1 MNLQKI
7 DNTDQCL
14 HHWFER
20 QVANTPDAIAV
31 IAGTQ
36 QLSYIQLNERANQL
50 ARYLQKLGVKP
61 ETLVGICIER
71 SPEMIISMM
80 AVLKS
85 GGAYVPLDPTYPR
98 ERLEYMLEDSEIS
111 ILLTKEK
118 FSAEFSSET
127 ITAVHLDTDWTLI
140 SQEDAS
146 NPESPVSID
155 NLAYIIY
162 TSGSTGKP
170 KGVLIEHKSLHN
182 FVQSLSQKYAVTPN
196 DRVLQFA
203 SISFDVAV
211 EEVFITLVQGATL
224 VLRSEEMLRSISTF
238 LQVCKEWNL
247 SILNLPTAFWHKICA
262 EFPQVDIP
270 ACVRLV
276 VIGSERAI
284 PRWLTA
290 WKRYVSPEI
299 RLVNAYGPTEATV
312 GSTLCDL
319 AGPQAVETSSNRVLP
334 IGKPIDNV
342 QTYILDRDLQP
353 VEKGIAGELCIAG
366 KGLARGYLNRPEL
379 TDRQFIY
386 IQPPGQPETRVYKT
400 GDWVRYRE
408 DGNLEFLD
416 RIDRQEKIRGFR
428 IELSEI
434 ESVLELH
441 SSVQQAIVLAW
452 ENTPGNK
459 RLVAYVIPSSHPKTN
474 PTTTDS
480 LTDPSQRLVT
490 KLRSYL
496 QGKLPSYMVPAPFIL
511 LDSLPLTPNGKVDK
525 RALPTPTNK
534 RPDLVE
540 SYVAPLTALE
550 KSLAKLW
557 STLLNIEEIGIND
570 SFFELG
576 GDSLQTTQLIAHIE
590 KDFKVIV
597 QLKDFFSIPTIAGLA
612 SLIQRVQLDQDD
624 TSEHMNLQDLYAEVN
639 KADVGNSVMAAL
651 RQSADPKTIFM
662 TGATG
667 FVGTYLLHEL
677 LQQTTADIYC
687 LTRAENLLAAR
698 KKINKA
704 LESCSP
710 DGVVPSNRI
719 FPIIGDL
726 GQPNLGLS
734 PKQFNALSQS
744 IDIIYHC
751 GANVNLLYPYTALY
765 STNVL
770 GTKAIL
776 NLASAGKPK
785 SVHYFSTLDVFESVA
800 TTGVREFY
808 EEDNIAV
815 GEGIS
820 GGYAQSKWIAEQMV
834 MEAGKNGLPVCIYR
848 PGMVTG
854 HSKTGHSNT
863 SDILCRLL
871 KSLTELRQAPSM
883 DLAIDMTP
891 VDYVSQAIVRLSLKP
906 SSIGKAFHVVNPQPM
921 PFSKIVETLNEFG
934 CQLQSVP
941 YAEWEANLKALPN
954 ALSPLAAAMMEQ
966 AEQNERTCLEL
977 WLGGNDRF
985 DTTNTIKGLQGE
997 HITCPPA
1004 NSNLLKTYLGYFFE
1018 CEFMTR
1024 LVPAFVS

>member
-7 DNTDQCL
+7 DTSNQCL

-20 QVANTPDAIAV
+20 QVANTPDEIAV

-36 QLSYIQLNERANQL
+36 QLSYTQLNQRANQL
-50 ARYLQKLGVKP
+50 ARHLQKLGVKP
-61 ETLVGICIER
+61 ETLIGICIER

-80 AVLKS
+80 AVLKA

-98 ERLEYMLEDSEIS
+98 ERLEYMLEDSGIS
-111 ILLTKEK
+111 ILLTHKK
-118 FSAEFSSET
+118 FSAELSAET
-127 ITAVHLDTDWTLI
+127 IKTVCLDTDWPAI
-140 SQEDAS
+140 SKEGVS
-146 NPESPVSID
+146 NPESPVSMD
-155 NLAYIIY
+155 NLAYVIY

-170 KGVLIEHKSLHN
+170 KGVLIEHTSLHN
-182 FVQSLSQKYAVTPN
+182 FVLSMSQKYAVTSG

-238 LQVCKEWNL
+238 LQVCREWNL

-290 WKRYVSPEI
+290 WKRYVSPDI

-319 AGPQAVETSSNRVLP
+319 AGPYAVETSSNRVLP

-342 QTYILDRDLQP
+342 QTYILDRDLLP
-353 VEKGIAGELCIAG
+353 VDEGIAGELCIAG

-379 TDRQFIY
+379 TDKQFIY
-386 IQPPGQPETRVYKT
+386 IHPQGQPQTRVYKT

-459 RLVAYVIPSSHPKTN
+459 RLVAYVIPNGPPPAKTVD
-474 PTTTDS
+474 T
-480 LTDPSQRLVT
+480 LTDPNQRLVT

-557 STLLNIEEIGIND
+557 STLLNIEEIGVND

-590 KDFKVIV
+590 KDYKVVV
-597 QLKDFFSIPTIAGLA
+597 QLRDFFSIPTVAGLA
-612 SLIQRVQLDQDD
+612 NLIQRVQLDKEDA
-624 TSEHMNLQDLYAEVN
+624 SEHMTLQDLYAEVRRAN
-639 KADVGNSVMAAL
+639 AGAAAVTDVQ
-651 RQSADPKTIFM
+651 QSTNPKTIFM

-667 FVGTYLLHEL
+667 FVGAYLLNEL

-698 KKINKA
+698 QKINKA
-704 LESCSP
+704 LKSCSP
-710 DGVVPSNRI
+710 DGIVASNRI
-719 FPIIGDL
+719 FPVIGDL

-734 PKQFNALSQS
+734 SKKFESLSES
-744 IDIIYHC
+744 VDIVYHC

-770 GTKAIL
+770 GTRAIL
-776 NLASAGKPK
+776 TLASSGKPK

-800 TTGVREFY
+800 TTGIRDFN

-815 GEGIS
+815 GQGIS

-834 MEAGKNGLPVCIYR
+834 MEASRNGLPVCIYR

-854 HSKTGHSNT
+854 HSKTGYSNT

-871 KSLTELRQAPSM
+871 KSLTELKQAPSM

-891 VDYVSQAIVRLSLKP
+891 VDYVSQAIVRLSLNP
-906 SSIGKAFHVVNPQPM
+906 SSLGKTFHVVNPQAM
-921 PFSKIVETLNEFG
+921 PFPQIVATLNEFG
-934 CQLQSVP
+934 CQIQSVP
-941 YAEWEANLKALPN
+941 YSEWEANLKALPN

-985 DTTNTIKGLQGE
+985 DTTNTMKGLQGE
-997 HITCPPA
+997 FITCPPA

-1018 CEFMTR
+1018 CGYMTR
-1024 LVPAFVS
+1024 LVPAFAS